1 LGKYDKNGDK
11 QGMMGYPI
19 VRSCQI
25 NPFFFASGGPLA
37 HLGTPQRPGKIAGFQ
52 RHLAPRGKDELETT
66 IMGFHQQKVVS
77 NYQQKLGMLCF
88 LLT

>member
-1 LGKYDKNGDK
+1 MVNFGKIHVSY
-11 QGMMGYPI
+11 Y
-19 VRSCQI
+19 QI
-25 NPFFFASGGPLA
+25 MSDQSFFFASRGPLA

-52 RHLAPRGKDELETT
+52 RHLAPRGKDELETK
-66 IMGFHQQKVVS
+66 IMGFHQQRVVS